1 MKDVQKLLETMSIM
15 AIKGLRGPKKAKR
28 GPKEDKKRTKR
39 GQKEEKK
46 RTKRGPNEGQ
56 KRTK

>member
-28 GPKEDKKRTKR
+28 GPKEDKKRTRR
-39 GQKEEKK
+39 GQEEEKK
-46 RTKRGPNEGQ
+46 RTKRGQ
-56 KRTK
+56 KEDKKS